1 MNAFL
6 ELVGVGVRLAGRA
19 VVHEVTLSLPGAR
32 LVALLGPNGAGKTTL
47 LKAMAGLIPASGV
60 VRLGGKPL
68 TALGRHERARR
79 MGYLPQ
85 GHQVHWPLGA
95 RDVVALGRLPHGL
108 ADPARMPAS
117 HAAAVDAAM
126 ARTDTAR
133 FADQPVTTLSGG
145 ERARVMLAR
154 VLAGEPDILL
164 ADEPTASLD
173 PRHQITVMQDLKAE
187 SRRGALV
194 IAVTHDITLA
204 SRLAD
209 HIVLMHEGQAVA
221 EGPPAAVLTDHR
233 LAAVYGVSALRQQID
248 GDQVVTPWALARAE
262 DGVKAMAKPS

>member
-1 MNAFL
+1 MSAAL
-6 ELVGVGVRLAGRA
+6 ELEDVGVTLAGRA
-19 VVHEVTLSLPGAR
+19 IVRDVTLALAPAR

-47 LKAMAGLIPASGV
+47 LRAMAGLTPSSGI
-60 VRLGGKPL
+60 VRLGGRPL
-68 TALGRHERARR
+68 GVLGRQERARR

-85 GHQVHWPLGA
+85 GHQVHWPLTA

-108 ADPARMPAS
+108 ADPARMSPD
-117 HAAAVDAAM
+117 HAKAVDAAM

-154 VLAGEPDILL
+154 VLAGQPEILL

-194 IAVTHDITLA
+194 IAVTHDIALA

-209 HIVLMHEGQAVA
+209 HIVLMHEGRLVA
-221 EGPPAAVLTDHR
+221 AGAPAGVLTDAR
-233 LAAVYGVSALRQQID
+233 LAAIYGVSALRHEID
-248 GDQVVTPWALARAE
+248 GEAVVTPWGLA
-262 DGVKAMAKPS
+262 

>member
-1 MNAFL
+1 MRAVL
-6 ELVGVGVRLAGRA
+6 QLDSVGVTLAGRA
-19 VVHEVTLSLPGAR
+19 IVRDVTLTLRPGQ

-60 VRLGGKPL
+60 VRLGGRPL
-68 TALGRHERARR
+68 AALGRHKRARQL
-79 MGYLPQ
+79 GYLPQ
-85 GHQVHWPLGA
+85 GHQVHWPLSA

-108 ADPARMPAS
+108 ADPARLGPE

-126 ARTDTAR
+126 ARTETAR
-133 FADQPVTTLSGG
+133 FGDQPVTTLSGG

-154 VLAGEPDILL
+154 VLAGEPDVLL

-194 IAVTHDITLA
+194 IAVTHDIALT

-209 HIVLMHEGQAVA
+209 HIVLLHEGRLVA
-221 EGPPAAVLTDHR
+221 EGAPAEVLTDAR
-233 LAAVYGVSALRQQID
+233 LAAVYGVSALRQSVD
-248 GDQVVTPWALARAE
+248 GEHVVTPWGL
-262 DGVKAMAKPS
+262 S